1 MLRHPLTRVK
11 AGRYRARTARPR
23 RRRGNQSPSGALISA
38 RFPMRRNVYR
48 DDYRLVVDGTG
59 LEQGGPAS
67 ASPSGRIIAKAE
79 YHHYGGILPFAILHR
94 VWYTQLNNSEVGME
108 IYMRNYEIENEM
120 YRRAVELIEARYP
133 VGWGGAGVV
142 HTSNGNYYT
151 SVSIETANASAVLCI
166 ETGAMLEA
174 HKFNEKVTHCM
185 CLVRKDEKSPYQI
198 LSPCGICQERLRYW
212 GEDVQVAVTT
222 EEEKIKFVQLKE
234 LQPYHWTKAYPAEE
248 LEHWNE

>member
-1 MLRHPLTRVK
+1 MMILYLCYCTTARTCAGGAALFESCTVHHTVRTRTRFFMKKGSGTFFVYRKFCGRTTRNGKRAK
-11 AGRYRARTARPR
+11 AGYRH
-23 RRRGNQSPSGALISA
+23 
-38 RFPMRRNVYR
+38 
-48 DDYRLVVDGTG
+48 DGGT
-59 LEQGGPAS
+59 
-67 ASPSGRIIAKAE
+67 
-79 YHHYGGILPFAILHR
+79 LPFAILHR

-120 YRRAVELIEARYP
+120 YRRAVELIETRYP

>member
-1 MLRHPLTRVK
+1 
-11 AGRYRARTARPR
+11 
-23 RRRGNQSPSGALISA
+23 
-38 RFPMRRNVYR
+38 
-48 DDYRLVVDGTG
+48 
-59 LEQGGPAS
+59 
-67 ASPSGRIIAKAE
+67 
-79 YHHYGGILPFAILHR
+79 
-94 VWYTQLNNSEVGME
+94 ME

-120 YRRAVELIEARYP
+120 YRRAVELIETRYP

-234 LQPYHWTKAYPAEE
+234 LQPYHWTKAYPAVE